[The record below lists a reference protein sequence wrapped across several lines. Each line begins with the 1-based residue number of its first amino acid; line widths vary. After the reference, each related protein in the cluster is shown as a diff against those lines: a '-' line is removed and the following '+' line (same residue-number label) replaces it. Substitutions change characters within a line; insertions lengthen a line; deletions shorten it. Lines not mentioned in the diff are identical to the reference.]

1 MSIISY
7 VSSFVQT
14 YVYFFVARFLRHLAT
29 ILSSGD
35 EWNVQDY
42 ILCRL
47 GGGYVG
53 GYIRGQ

>member
-1 MSIISY
+1 MFRVLY
-7 VSSFVQT
+7 RPD
-14 YVYFFVARFLRHLAT
+14 VYFFVASFLRHLAT

-53 GYIRGQ
+53 GYVGGYIRGQ